1 MSPLHQNELL
11 EQHLRAFLGD
21 IDAEAMALLR
31 KHLEW
36 IAVAVA
42 AGQAPVEISRIP
54 SEVKVLKVEPTHISY
69 LIYK

>member
-11 EQHLRAFLGD
+11 EQHLRSFLGD

-36 IAVAVA
+36 IAVA
-42 AGQAPVEISRIP
+42 AGQALVVQGEAGDSM
-54 SEVKVLKVEPTHISY
+54 
-69 LIYK
+69 